1 MTALKTLVKLE
12 YSRYRLNKV
21 HELLAGL
28 ALLAVLLP
36 AGLFFPLSGITP
48 QSPFLTAAMLL
59 WIIVM
64 GVSAIHMIIFYGQRH
79 KDWFLTFPVPRLTL
93 LKAKA
98 FSLLKLSLRIAVPI
112 FTAAAVLY
120 GLSVL
125 SGRYEPLPA
134 LRFIYTLIAYSLLIL
149 TLLPLAIM
157 SGLLISV
164 LLSIRNLALNLL
176 LAVPYSLLWLA
187 PLTAAILL
195 NDTTT
200 AAAFY
205 GSEYLSPQYMLIY
218 SVIVLVLDLIACY
231 VLLPIIAGK
240 GFRSLPQPESR
251 LSGTSSPLRSGSTQP
266 WRTARSARS
275 TGSPSPLLSLYRLD
289 ASRLRSMER
298 HRSVMVL
305 KLALPVLM
313 AVAAYFLTSDLEAF
327 LTCIGIPFTLP
338 VMFGFLWMLSRSS
351 LEQKQLSW
359 WLLFPQSRLRLLLS
373 GVAAVWVTVMRILL
387 VLFCSMLAG
396 IAATQVIGSPAP
408 YHISLYIS
416 WLWYSL
422 VVYTLAL
429 TLGLGVLQSI
439 YYLMKSKALAP
450 LLFVVIMAVMLI
462 LPQISKYLFPE
473 QFTSAP
479 YPSWSIPGL
488 AALIGLPLAMCCTA
502 AGAKY
507 FHLALGTNKEQAVK
521 KQA

>member
-12 YSRYRLNKV
+12 YSRYRLKKV

-59 WIIVM
+59 WIIAM
-64 GVSAIHMIIFYGQRH
+64 GVSSIHMISFYGQRH
-79 KDWFLTFPVPRLTL
+79 KDWFLTFPAPRLTL
-93 LKAKA
+93 LQAKA
-98 FSLLKLSLRIAVPI
+98 LSLLKLSLRIAVPI

-125 SGRYEPLPA
+125 SGRYEPLSA
-134 LRFIYTLIAYSLLIL
+134 FGFIYTLIAYSFLIL

-157 SGLLISV
+157 SGLLVSV
-164 LLSIRNLALNLL
+164 LMAIRSQALLLL
-176 LAVPYSLLWLA
+176 LAFPYSLLWLA
-187 PLTAAILL
+187 PIITAILL
-195 NDTTT
+195 NDNAT

-205 GSEYLSPQYMLIY
+205 ESEYLSTQYMLIY
-218 SVIVLVLDLIACY
+218 SVILLILDLSAY
-231 VLLPIIAGK
+231 YFLLPVIANK
-240 GFRSLPQPESR
+240 SFSMLPQPESK
-251 LSGTSSPLRSGSTQP
+251 LAEGSPPSYTKPRGL
-266 WRTARSARS
+266 ARSARS
-275 TGSPSPLLSLYRLD
+275 TSSRSPLLSLYRLD
-289 ASRLRSMER
+289 ASLLRSMER
-298 HRSVMVL
+298 HRLVIGL
-305 KLALPVLM
+305 KLTLPVLM
-313 AVAAYFLTSDLEAF
+313 AVAAYFLSGDLEAF
-327 LTCIGIPFTLP
+327 LTFIGLPFALP
-338 VMFGFLWMLSRSS
+338 VLFGFLWMMIRSS
-351 LEQKQLSW
+351 SSHKQLAW
-359 WLLFPQSRLRLLLS
+359 WLLFPHSRLRLLLS

-439 YYLMKSKALAP
+439 YYLMRSKALLP
-450 LLFVVIMAVMLI
+450 LIFVMTMAVMLI
-462 LPQISKYLFPE
+462 LPQISKYLYPE
-473 QFTSAP
+473 EFTSAP
-479 YPSWSIPGL
+479 YPLWSIPGL
-488 AALIGLPLAMCCTA
+488 AALIGLPLAMCCTV

-507 FHLALGTNKEQAVK
+507 FHLALGTNKEQAAK

>member
-1 MTALKTLVKLE
+1 
-12 YSRYRLNKV
+12 
-21 HELLAGL
+21 
-28 ALLAVLLP
+28 
-36 AGLFFPLSGITP
+36 
-48 QSPFLTAAMLL
+48 MLL

-64 GVSAIHMIIFYGQRH
+64 GVSALHMLTFYGQRH
-79 KDWFLTFPVPRLTL
+79 KDWFLTFPAPRLTL
-93 LKAKA
+93 LQAKA
-98 FSLLKLSLRIAVPI
+98 LSLLKLSLRIAVPV
-112 FTAAAVLY
+112 FTAAAALY

-125 SGRYEPLPA
+125 SGRYEPLSA
-134 LRFIYTLIAYSLLIL
+134 FGFIYTLITYGLLIL

-157 SGLLISV
+157 SGLLICV
-164 LLSIRNLALNLL
+164 LMSIRSLVLNLL

-187 PLTAAILL
+187 PITAAILL

-205 GSEYLSPQYMLIY
+205 GSEYVSLQFMLIY
-218 SVIVLVLDLIACY
+218 SVALLVIDLIACY
-231 VLLPIIAGK
+231 LLLPVIAGK

-251 LSGTSSPLRSGSTQP
+251 LSGASPLRSGSTQP
-266 WRTARSARS
+266 RRIVRSARS
-275 TGSPSPLLSLYRLD
+275 TTSPSPLLSLYRLD
-289 ASRLRSMER
+289 ASRLHSMER
-298 HRSVMVL
+298 HRSVVVL

-313 AVAAYFLTSDLEAF
+313 MVAAYFLTSDLEAF

-387 VLFCSMLAG
+387 VLACSMLVG
-396 IAATQVIGSPAP
+396 ILARMVIGSPAP
-408 YHISLYIS
+408 YHISLYLS

-439 YYLMKSKALAP
+439 YYLMKSKTLAP
-450 LLFVVIMAVMLI
+450 LLFVVIMAVLLI
-462 LPQISKYLFPE
+462 LPQINKYLIPE
-473 QFTSAP
+473 QFASAP
-479 YPSWSIPGL
+479 YPSWDHPRSRRLDRSPACHVLHRGWRQVFSPGT
-488 AALIGLPLAMCCTA
+488 G
-502 AGAKY
+502 
-507 FHLALGTNKEQAVK
+507 NK
-521 KQA
+521 

>member
-1 MTALKTLVKLE
+1 MTALKTIVKLE
-12 YSRYRLNKV
+12 YSRYRLKKV

-28 ALLAVLLP
+28 ALMAVLLP

-48 QSPFLTAAMLL
+48 QSPFLTAAILL
-59 WIIVM
+59 WIIAM
-64 GVSAIHMIIFYGQRH
+64 GVSAIHMISFYGQRH
-79 KDWFLTFPVPRLTL
+79 KDWFLTFPAPRLTL
-93 LKAKA
+93 LRAKA
-98 FSLLKLSLRIAVPI
+98 HSLLKLCLRIAGPV
-112 FTAAAVLY
+112 FTAAALLY

-134 LRFIYTLIAYSLLIL
+134 FGFIYTLIAYSLLIL

-157 SGLLISV
+157 SGLLVSV
-164 LLSIRNLALNLL
+164 LMSIRSQVLLLL

-195 NDTTT
+195 NDAAT

-218 SVIVLVLDLIACY
+218 SVILLILDLSVYY
-231 VLLPIIAGK
+231 VLLPVIAGK
-240 GFRSLPQPESR
+240 GFSMLPQPESKPAE
-251 LSGTSSPLRSGSTQP
+251 GSPLHSGYKTP
-266 WRTARSARS
+266 RGLARSACS
-275 TGSPSPLLSLYRLD
+275 TGSRSPLLSLYRLD

-298 HRSVMVL
+298 HRSVVVL

-313 AVAAYFLTSDLEAF
+313 AVAAYFLTGDLEAF
-327 LTCIGIPFTLP
+327 LTCLGIPFTLP

-387 VLFCSMLAG
+387 VLACSMLAG

-450 LLFVVIMAVMLI
+450 LLFVVIVAVLLI
-462 LPQISKYLFPE
+462 LPQINKYLFPD
-473 QFTSAP
+473 QFTVAP

-488 AALIGLPLAMCCTA
+488 AALIGLPLAMCCTV

-507 FHLALGTNKEQAVK
+507 FHLALGTNKEQAAK

>member
-12 YSRYRLNKV
+12 YSRYRLKKV

-36 AGLFFPLSGITP
+36 AGLFFPLSCITP

-59 WIIVM
+59 WIIAM
-64 GVSAIHMIIFYGQRH
+64 GVSSIHMIIFYGQRH
-79 KDWFLTFPVPRLTL
+79 KDWFLTFPAPRLTL

-98 FSLLKLSLRIAVPI
+98 LSLLKLSLRIAVPI

-125 SGRYEPLPA
+125 SGQYEPLSA
-134 LRFIYTLIAYSLLIL
+134 FGFIYTLIAYSLLIL

-157 SGLLISV
+157 SGLLVSV
-164 LLSIRNLALNLL
+164 LMAIRNHALL
-176 LAVPYSLLWLA
+176 LLLGVLYPLLWLA
-187 PLTAAILL
+187 PLTTIIVL
-195 NDTTT
+195 NDNATT
-200 AAAFY
+200 AAFY
-205 GSEYLSPQYMLIY
+205 ESEYLSTQYMLIY
-218 SVIVLVLDLIACY
+218 SVILLILDLSAY
-231 VLLPIIAGK
+231 YFLLPVIAGK
-240 GFRSLPQPESR
+240 SFSMLPQPESR
-251 LSGTSSPLRSGSTQP
+251 LAEGSLLRSSYTKHRGL
-266 WRTARSARS
+266 ARSARS
-275 TGSPSPLLSLYRLD
+275 TSSRSPLLSLYRLD
-289 ASRLRSMER
+289 ASLLRSMER
-298 HRSVMVL
+298 HRLVIGL
-305 KLALPVLM
+305 KLTLPVLM
-313 AVAAYFLTSDLEAF
+313 AVAAYFLTGDLEGF
-327 LTCIGIPFTLP
+327 LTCIGIPFTFP
-338 VMFGFLWMLSRSS
+338 VLFGFLWMMIRSS
-351 LEQKQLSW
+351 SSHKQLAW
-359 WLLFPQSRLRLLLS
+359 WLLFPHSRLRLLLS

-439 YYLMKSKALAP
+439 YYLMRSKALLP
-450 LLFVVIMAVMLI
+450 LIFVMTMAVMLI
-462 LPQISKYLFPE
+462 LPQISKYLYPE
-473 QFTSAP
+473 EFTSAP
-479 YPSWSIPGL
+479 YPLWSIPGL
-488 AALIGLPLAMCCTA
+488 AALVGLPLAMCCTV

-507 FHLALGTNKEQAVK
+507 FHLALGTNKEQAAK